1 MVDVKYPDPTW
12 TNKIGHIDEKN
23 YVDIKISKI
32 ISVGDMHFIYLESVD
47 IHVNMNL
54 GTIVYTG
61 NLPSGITEG
70 VFAKYMDAGNKLDFG
85 MWTLQRDENNK
96 WLFHE
101 NDIKQVLKNIQPK
114 TQYVVPVVKTV
125 KTVKKEKPK
134 HNYENENLYEVFKI
148 YLEYFS
154 ILCHKAENK
163 TPIYKKSGL
172 ASDAVIKCNDLRRL
186 LLAVQMVLET
196 DLSGGQSKSVV
207 IRNALISNGIMRL
220 RDCAGFVKKM
230 ILAWNRDVKE
240 RIIDRKGVFLRG
252 AEQSSILAV
261 EWLGFTPNTE
271 KGIFDRV
278 GYIVKKRRGF
288 LDSVEAAKSI
298 GKKHVKAS
306 RNNSL

>member
-61 NLPSGITEG
+61 DLPSGITKG
-70 VFAKYMDAGNKLDFG
+70 VFAKYMDAGSRLDFG

-101 NDIKQVLKNIQPK
+101 NDIKQVLKNVQPK
-114 TQYVVPVVKTV
+114 IQYVVPAV

-134 HNYENENLYEVFKI
+134 YNYENENLYEVFKI

-172 ASDAVIKCNDLRRL
+172 AIDAVIKCNDLRRL

-230 ILAWNRDVKE
+230 ILAWNRDIKE
-240 RIIDRKGVFLRG
+240 RIIDRKGVFLQG

-271 KGIFDRV
+271 KGIFDKV
-278 GYIVKKRRGF
+278 GYIVKKRCEFFDG
-288 LDSVEAAKSI
+288 VEAAKSVR
-298 GKKHVKAS
+298 KKHVKTS
-306 RNNSL
+306 KNNSL

>member
-61 NLPSGITEG
+61 DLPSGITKG
-70 VFAKYMDAGNKLDFG
+70 VFAKYMDAGSRLDFG

-101 NDIKQVLKNIQPK
+101 NDIKQVLKNVQPK
-114 TQYVVPVVKTV
+114 IQYVVPTV

-134 HNYENENLYEVFKI
+134 YNYENENLYEVFKI

-163 TPIYKKSGL
+163 TPMYKKSGL
-172 ASDAVIKCNDLRRL
+172 AIDAVIKCNDLRRL

-230 ILAWNRDVKE
+230 ILAWNRDIKE

-271 KGIFDRV
+271 KSIFDKV
-278 GYIVKKRRGF
+278 GYIVKKRCEFFDG
-288 LDSVEAAKSI
+288 VEAAKSVR
-298 GKKHVKAS
+298 KKHVKTS
-306 RNNSL
+306 KNNSL